1 MRKYWPL
8 FIPLV
13 LVGFAVF
20 VFIGGEVVM
29 LLWNWLAPPLF
40 GLPELTFW
48 QALGMLAICR
58 ILFGGFGMSG
68 GGGRHSSY
76 GGRWGDHKTDRW
88 VDRFTER
95 WHGMSPEER
104 ERFRERVRE
113 RCGFDPGASKSEGS

>member
-8 FIPLV
+8 FIPLM

-20 VFIGGEVVM
+20 VFLGGEVVK

-68 GGGRHSSY
+68 GGRSSH
-76 GGRWGDHKTDRW
+76 GGPWGKGDRW
-88 VDRFTER
+88 VDRFAER
-95 WHGMSPEER
+95 WQGMSAEER
-104 ERFRERVRE
+104 ERFRQRE
-113 RCGFDPGASKSEGS
+113 RCGFDPGTTTE

>member
-20 VFIGGEVVM
+20 IFIGGGIVM
-29 LLWNWLAPPLF
+29 LLWNWLGPLF
-40 GLPELTFW
+40 SLPQLTFW

-58 ILFGGFGMSG
+58 ILFGGFGMG
-68 GGGRHSSY
+68 GGHSSH
-76 GGRWGDHKTDRW
+76 GGKWDGRKWDRW
-88 VDRFTER
+88 VDRFAER

-104 ERFRERVRE
+104 EIFRQRVRE
-113 RCGFDPGASKSEGS
+113 RCG

>member
-20 VFIGGEVVM
+20 IFIGGEVVM

-58 ILFGGFGMSG
+58 ILFGGFGMGG
-68 GGGRHSSY
+68 GGGRHSSK
-76 GGRWGDHKTDRW
+76 GGGWGDHKTDRW
-88 VDRFTER
+88 IDRFAER

-113 RCGFDPGASKSEGS
+113 RCGFDPGASGSKGS